1 MRFDGKVHLPLTLS
15 IGNLLVAERH
25 SGYVLYLYL
34 QIKDLKHSMR
44 FGGRA
49 KKAGKRYLGVFSLA
63 AMGIGSMVGAGI
75 FALLGEAGLLAGAA
89 SYISFFIGG
98 VVALLSGYSLSKLGA
113 RFPAAGG
120 LVEYLTQIYG
130 VNLFSGGLSVMLY
143 YSTLVGLALVAKAF
157 GAYAAAL
164 TGFANSAQAVNAYA
178 VGILL
183 FLGLINF
190 RGVRRV
196 AEFENMVVGIKVTVL
211 FVFVIAGL
219 ITLKPGLLAPVLYPG
234 MTPIL
239 FSLAITFFAYS
250 GFSVITNAAEEVK
263 NPAKTL
269 PRAMFLAISTVIL
282 LYMGVALA
290 VYGNLTVEQ
299 VVKANEYA
307 LAEAAKPVFG
317 MTGFTIVAIAALFS
331 TSSAINA
338 TLFSVT
344 NISYELAK
352 NGELPAAYG
361 KALGQSR
368 EGLLISLLLII
379 ILTLFLDLSQ
389 IAAVGSLAIL
399 TLHCVIHIGHFKVI
413 HKTGASPWLLG
424 LAALSEFVVIVL
436 ALYHLSS
443 ASTMVILF
451 FAALIVLSFLSE
463 ALLRAH
469 LKREIKPRFHDRFLD
484 RLKEEVRTYLKK

>member
-1 MRFDGKVHLPLTLS
+1 MSAR
-15 IGNLLVAERH
+15 
-25 SGYVLYLYL
+25 
-34 QIKDLKHSMR
+34 
-44 FGGRA
+44 GRA
-49 KKAGKRYLGVFSLA
+49 KKSGKRYLGVFSLA

-75 FALLGEAGLLAGAA
+75 FALLGKAGLLAGPAT
-89 SYISFFIGG
+89 YISFLIGG

-113 RFPAAGG
+113 RFLAAGG

-164 TGFANSAQAVNAYA
+164 TGFAASPQAVNAYA

-183 FLGLINF
+183 FLGLVNF

-196 AEFENMVVGIKVTVL
+196 AEFENMVVGIKVSVL
-211 FVFVIAGL
+211 FLFVIAGL
-219 ITLKPGLLAPVLYPG
+219 ITLRPDLLAPALYPG
-234 MTPIL
+234 MSPIL
-239 FSLAITFFAYS
+239 YSLAITFFAYS

-269 PRAMFLAISTVIL
+269 PRAMFLAIATVIV
-282 LYMGVALA
+282 LYMGVAVA
-290 VYGNLTVEQ
+290 VYGNLSVEE
-299 VVKANEYA
+299 VVKASEYA
-307 LAEAAKPVFG
+307 LAEAARPVFG
-317 MTGFTIVAIAALFS
+317 MAGFTIVAVAALFS

-344 NISYELAK
+344 NITYELAK

-361 KALGQSR
+361 KPLGQSR

-379 ILTLFLDLSQ
+379 LLTLFLDLSQ

-399 TLHCVIHIGHFKVI
+399 TLHLFVHSGHFKVI
-413 HKTGASPWLLG
+413 RKTGASPRLVA
-424 LAALSEFVVIVL
+424 LAALSEFVVIAL
-436 ALYHLSS
+436 ALYHLSA
-443 ASTMVILF
+443 ASIRIVLF
-451 FAALIVLSFLSE
+451 FSGLILLSFASE
-463 ALLRAH
+463 ALLRAQ
-469 LKREIKPRFHDRFLD
+469 LKREIKPRFHDHLFD
-484 RLKEEVRTYLKK
+484 RLKEEVKEFLHR